1 MYTTSAQA
9 DSGNEDRKAELQG
22 DAAAG
27 KDGGQQQQEPAPNG
41 RTASASSQSADRL
54 GDPTSGLDAPGD
66 SRQHDW
72 QLDLQAAV
80 TAVQI
85 QSLQEALTP
94 GVAVSDR
101 VAADMADPIPA
112 SELVSQAPMPPGP
125 EPGSRTQLTRI
136 EVQNWPAVAAAPP
149 GAPLSAPQVCC
160 CIAEEHL

>member
-22 DAAAG
+22 DAAAA

-54 GDPTSGLDAPGD
+54 GDPTSGLDTPGD

-80 TAVQI
+80 TALQI

-101 VAADMADPIPA
+101 VAAYTVAADPMCWQLSWSPKHPCR
-112 SELVSQAPMPPGP
+112 SGP
-125 EPGSRTQLTRI
+125 EPGIRTDR
-136 EVQNWPAVAAAPP
+136 A
-149 GAPLSAPQVCC
+149 
-160 CIAEEHL
+160 